1 MNKNEVIGFLTFGIG
16 IGLLFFTF
24 YTAYKILTEPKII
37 LPFSELVPLPQTI
50 GIGEIIAPIIKIA
63 IYIIPIGL
71 LSIMGSIGG
80 RIVKYGI
87 VLLRAK
93 KEPKTSGN

>member
-16 IGLLFFTF
+16 IGLLLFTF
-24 YTAYKILTEPKII
+24 YTGYKILTEPKII
-37 LPFSELVPLPQTI
+37 LPFSELVPLPQTT
-50 GIGEIIAPIIKIA
+50 GIGEIIVPIIKIA

-87 VLLRAK
+87 VLLRTK
-93 KEPKTSGN
+93 KEPKTPGN